1 MLNILAD
8 ENILLAKKVFSPFG
22 KVTLLPGKEITNR
35 SIKNSEILFVRSV
48 TKVDRNLLENTN
60 IRFVGST
67 TIGVDHLDINYLNEK
82 NIYNCNAPGSNS
94 CSVTEYVITAL
105 LNLAVKYNFSL
116 KDKSIG
122 IIGVGNIGSKVAD
135 FAKSFGMKI
144 LLNDPPLKELTS
156 NKKYLP
162 LKEVL
167 NADILTLHVPYTN
180 KGKHKTHH
188 LFDFNILKNFKDNS
202 ILINTS
208 RGSVVDNAALI
219 KIIKSKNLISV
230 LDVWENEPNI
240 NLNLLKLVDIGT
252 PHIAGYTHNGKING
266 TKAVYTHLCKFLNQK
281 TQWDFEEST
290 FISKELTFREIGNVE
305 NTLLSI
311 LKNIY
316 DINDDHQNLLN
327 ILNCEKNIFDDLR
340 KNYKTRREFVNYNIL
355 INLKY
360 SKEKEILDKL
370 RFKTILI

>member
-1 MLNILAD
+1 
-8 ENILLAKKVFSPFG
+8 
-22 KVTLLPGKEITNR
+22 
-35 SIKNSEILFVRSV
+35 
-48 TKVDRNLLENTN
+48 
-60 IRFVGST
+60 
-67 TIGVDHLDINYLNEK
+67 
-82 NIYNCNAPGSNS
+82 
-94 CSVTEYVITAL
+94 
-105 LNLAVKYNFSL
+105 
-116 KDKSIG
+116 
-122 IIGVGNIGSKVAD
+122 
-135 FAKSFGMKI
+135 MKI

-162 LKEVL
+162 LKELL

-188 LFDFNILKNFKDNS
+188 LFDFNILKNLKDNS

-208 RGSVVDNAALI
+208 RGSVVDNVALI
-219 KIIKSKNLISV
+219 KIIKSKNIISV

-240 NLNLLKLVDIGT
+240 NLNLLKLVDIWT

-311 LKNIY
+311 IKNIY
-316 DINDDHQNLLN
+316 DINDDHHKLLN
-327 ILNCEKNIFDDLR
+327 ILNREKIIFDDLR